1 MLWRAK
7 AVWRSEPRDL
17 AKSRGMPLASGSV
30 MTQQE
35 SRHVPAPS
43 ARTESAPQKSEH
55 FDVLIAGAG
64 ISGIGGA
71 YHLTKQCPG
80 TRFVVLEALESF
92 GGTWLMHRYPG
103 IRSDSDL
110 YTFGYR
116 FKPWT
121 GPPVATGQEIRS
133 YLAEVIAENELA
145 QHIRYRHKITA
156 ASWSS
161 QDNRWTV
168 DATRTDT
175 GERLRFT
182 TNFLWMCQ
190 GYYRHAQGYTPEWK
204 GMETFKGKIVHPQTW
219 PEDLDYRDKN
229 VLVIGSGAT
238 TATLV
243 PAIAAETRH
252 TTVLQRSPTYFY
264 PAPNKNE
271 LADTLRE
278 LDIDE
283 TWVHE
288 IVRRKILHDQ
298 EVLTRLCIEQA
309 DFAKEQLLAGVRAYL
324 PDEAVKE
331 HFTPK
336 YRPWQQRLAYVP
348 DGDLFKGI
356 LSGKASMVTDEIDR
370 FTEKGVLLKSGKE
383 LQADIIV
390 TATGFNL
397 SVLGDIAF
405 TVDGKRID
413 FHDTVTYRGMMFT
426 GVPNLLWVFG
436 YFRASW
442 TLRVDLLCD
451 FVCRLLNHMKQ
462 RGVKRVTVALRPEDE
477 GMPLKEWI
485 DPNNFNPGY
494 LLRSQHL
501 MPRRLDKPE
510 WQHTQD
516 YWAEKIDIP
525 AIDLDAKEFIYH

>member
-1 MLWRAK
+1 
-7 AVWRSEPRDL
+7 
-17 AKSRGMPLASGSV
+17 
-30 MTQQE
+30 
-35 SRHVPAPS
+35 
-43 ARTESAPQKSEH
+43 
-55 FDVLIAGAG
+55 
-64 ISGIGGA
+64 
-71 YHLTKQCPG
+71 
-80 TRFVVLEALESF
+80 
-92 GGTWLMHRYPG
+92 
-103 IRSDSDL
+103 
-110 YTFGYR
+110 
-116 FKPWT
+116 
-121 GPPVATGQEIRS
+121 
-133 YLAEVIAENELA
+133 
-145 QHIRYRHKITA
+145 
-156 ASWSS
+156 
-161 QDNRWTV
+161 
-168 DATRTDT
+168 
-175 GERLRFT
+175 
-182 TNFLWMCQ
+182 MCQ